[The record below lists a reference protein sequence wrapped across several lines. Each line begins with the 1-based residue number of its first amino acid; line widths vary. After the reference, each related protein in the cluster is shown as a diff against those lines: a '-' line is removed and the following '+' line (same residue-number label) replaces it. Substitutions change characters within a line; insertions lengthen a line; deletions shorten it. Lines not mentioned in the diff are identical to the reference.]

1 MVGVVLWGLAGLGLM
16 AAGAEIVRL
25 RRRVWVYREQAA
37 ALARQLNDQVSINR
51 DLRGALF
58 ELDGRKRR

>member
-25 RRRVWVYREQAA
+25 RRRVWVYREQAK
-37 ALARQLNDQVSINR
+37 ALARQLNDQERINR
-51 DLRGALF
+51 DLRGTLF